1 MGKQTRRDFIRR
13 SAIGGIA
20 ATAGFSTLG
29 GVNMACSD
37 VGDLAKS
44 GTYSFKRDIPV
55 DETLYDLV
63 IAGGGPAGVSAG
75 IAAARL
81 GAKVLIIEA
90 MGCLGGM
97 GTSGLVSAFDPMAN
111 GEEMLVG
118 GIMHEIVYK
127 MYDRGFLGP
136 QEKPEV
142 FSKAFHHWT
151 PFQPEG
157 YKLLL
162 DEMVTE
168 AGIEV
173 RYFTRVIAADTD
185 RKKGVVNGVIQQNV
199 EGMKYIRAKTF
210 VDATGDAVLSD
221 LCGADYREAGRD
233 TPVAMPPT
241 LCSLIANV
249 DFSRA
254 VSGGQESPPLLK
266 AIAEGHF
273 SQPDKHVPGSF
284 RGGRTVT
291 MLNAGHVFGMNAV
304 NCASLTQGMM
314 QGRRLVQEF
323 VAYYKKYVAG
333 FENIELVTTAALM
346 GVRES
351 RRIVGEYELKYA
363 DYESRRHFPDQI
375 GIFNKAVDIHV
386 LDGSE
391 EQYQRYKE
399 EYHTISRLNP
409 GEYFG
414 IPYSIL
420 VPKGWVNLWVAG
432 RCNSSDIK
440 VHGSIRVQPAASM
453 MGQAVGTAA
462 VQSIKTGQPAC
473 DLNTETLIT
482 TLRAAGAK
490 LPQETLSAKMTRN

>member
-1 MGKQTRRDFIRR
+1 
-13 SAIGGIA
+13 
-20 ATAGFSTLG
+20 
-29 GVNMACSD
+29 
-37 VGDLAKS
+37 
-44 GTYSFKRDIPV
+44 
-55 DETLYDLV
+55 
-63 IAGGGPAGVSAG
+63 
-75 IAAARL
+75 
-81 GAKVLIIEA
+81 

-118 GIMHEIVYK
+118 GIMREIVFK
-127 MYDRGFLGP
+127 MYERGFLGP
-136 QEKPEV
+136 EEKPDV
-142 FSKAFHHWT
+142 FTKACHHWT
-151 PFQPEG
+151 PFNPEG
-157 YKLLL
+157 YKLIL

-168 AGIEV
+168 AGVEV
-173 RYFTRVIAADTD
+173 RYFTRVIDADID
-185 RKKGVVNGVIQQNV
+185 RKKGLVKGIIQQNI
-199 EGMKYIRAKTF
+199 EGLKYVGAKTF
-210 VDATGDAVLSD
+210 IDATGDAVLSD
-221 LCGADYREAGRD
+221 ICGAEYREAGRD

-254 VSGGQESPPLLK
+254 VAGGQESPPLFK

-314 QGRRLVQEF
+314 QGRRTVQEF
-323 VAYYKKYVAG
+323 VSYYKKYVAG
-333 FENIELVTTAALM
+333 FENIELVSTGALM
-346 GVRES
+346 GIRES
-351 RRIVGEYELKYA
+351 RRIVGEYELNYA
-363 DYESRRHFPDQI
+363 DYEARRHFPDQI

-386 LDGSE
+386 LDSSE
-391 EQYQRYKE
+391 EQYQRYKK
-399 EYHTISRLNP
+399 EYHTVSRLNP

-420 VPKGWVNLWVAG
+420 VPRGWANLWVAG

-453 MGQAVGTAA
+453 MGQAAGTAA

-473 DLNTETLIT
+473 DLNTETLIR
-482 TLRAAGAK
+482 TLQDAGAK
-490 LPQETLSAKMTRN
+490 LPQKNLSTKMTRI